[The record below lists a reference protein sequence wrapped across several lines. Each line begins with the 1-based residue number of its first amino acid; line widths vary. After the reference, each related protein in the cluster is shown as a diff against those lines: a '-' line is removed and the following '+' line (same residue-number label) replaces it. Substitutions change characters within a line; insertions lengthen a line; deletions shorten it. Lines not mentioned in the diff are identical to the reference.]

1 MNKMK
6 MFFVLALFL
15 VGTILVSGFASA
27 AISINKVELND
38 DPISEASTSYVQAV
52 EKNDELEIKVHVIS
66 SEDIYNV
73 RIDAELAGDV
83 HDDVIGDDT
92 KTFDM
97 KAGVTYVKKLTLKLT
112 KRMEQDTYTL
122 YVDVRGRYADQ
133 ESKTYSLE
141 IDAPKHS
148 IEIRDLILSPENEVK
163 AGRAL
168 LASVRIKN
176 RGEEKEEDLKVKV
189 SIDELGISA
198 SDYVDELDEEDGDDD
213 STTSEELYL
222 RIPDCAEAGTY
233 AVRACVEYDDG
244 DEETCDTASIEVV
257 ESDTCP
263 IAGASTPSASA
274 DESKTIITIGPET
287 QDAAVGTSVMY
298 SVTLT
303 NEGSTARSYTVTVDG
318 ASFADLT
325 VTPTN
330 VLVVDAKESKSAFI
344 NLKANDGAVA
354 GEQTFAVTISSG
366 DKVLKQVP
374 LKANVIKSTGI
385 NLKKALEIGL
395 VILVVLLVILGLII
409 GFSKLKSGE
418 EEAEQ
423 EDQTY
428 Y

>member
-6 MFFVLALFL
+6 LFYVLALFL
-15 VGTILVSGFASA
+15 VGIIALSGVASA
-27 AISINKVELND
+27 AITINKVEVND
-38 DPISEASTSYVQAV
+38 DPITESSTSYVQGV
-52 EKNDELEIKVHVIS
+52 EKGDEIEIKVHVTS
-66 SEDIYNV
+66 NESVENV
-73 RIDAELAGDV
+73 KVDAELSGDV

-97 KAGVTYVKKLTLKLT
+97 KAGVTYVKKLNLKLS

-122 YVDVRGRYADQ
+122 YVDVRGRHSDQ
-133 ESKTYSLE
+133 DSKTYSLE
-141 IDAPKHS
+141 VDAPKHNV
-148 IEIRDLILSPENEVK
+148 EIRDIILSPENEVK

-176 RGEEKEEDLKVKV
+176 RGEEKEEDLKVKI
-189 SIDELGISA
+189 SIPELGISA

-233 AVRACVEYDDG
+233 TLIASVEYDDG
-244 DEETCDTASIEVV
+244 DEEVTGTTSIEIV
-257 ESDTCP
+257 ESNTCQATAAP
-263 IAGASTPSASA
+263 VQE
-274 DESKTIITIGPET
+274 ESKTIITIGPEV
-287 QDAAVGTSVMY
+287 QDATVGTSVMY

-303 NEGSTARSYTVTVDG
+303 NDGSTSKSYTIAVDG
-318 ASFADLT
+318 ADWADLT
-325 VTPTN
+325 ITPTN
-330 VLVVDAKESKSAFI
+330 VLVVGASESKSAFI
-344 NLKANDGAVA
+344 NLEATKDATA
-354 GEQTFAVTISSG
+354 GEQTFAVSISSG

-374 LKANVIKSTGI
+374 LKANVIKASLGG
-385 NLKKALEIGL
+385 LKKALEIGL

-409 GFSKLKSGE
+409 GFNKLKSGNDE
-418 EEAEQ
+418 EDK